1 MSDEA
6 PKQPPSVYEHIALL
20 LDQIASVSWQKLGL
34 QPDIMTGKIEQNL
47 PEAKVALDLAGYLAG
62 VLEPQLAPDDQR
74 KVKNLVHDLRL
85 NYLHKSKEATD

>member
-62 VLEPQLAPDDQR
+62 VLEPQLDPDDQR